1 MMKIIK
7 FLLGFTLI
15 SLLIA
20 GHHPFYVTVTEI
32 EYSSKNKELGIS
44 FKTFPDDLEETIRMY
59 SGKKIDLSIK
69 NNPQINQLIS
79 TYLQQ
84 HLTIEVN
91 KSKKQLNYLGYEIDK
106 QAVWV
111 YFNIPKTNSIKELKV
126 ISDVMYEYK
135 PEQTNIVH
143 INVNG
148 SSNSFKLTAPNKV
161 IVVND

>member
-1 MMKIIK
+1 MKIIK
-7 FLLGFTLI
+7 LLFAFTMI
-15 SLLIA
+15 SLLSA

-44 FKTFPDDLEETIRMY
+44 LKTFPDDLEETIRMY

-84 HLTIEVN
+84 HLTIEIN
-91 KSKKQLNYLGYEIDK
+91 KNKKELNYLGYEIDK
-106 QAVWV
+106 EDVWI
-111 YFNIPKTNSIKELKV
+111 YLNIPKINGIKELKV

-143 INVNG
+143 VNVNG
-148 SSNSFKLTAPNKV
+148 SSKSYKLNAPNKV
-161 IVVND
+161 IVINN